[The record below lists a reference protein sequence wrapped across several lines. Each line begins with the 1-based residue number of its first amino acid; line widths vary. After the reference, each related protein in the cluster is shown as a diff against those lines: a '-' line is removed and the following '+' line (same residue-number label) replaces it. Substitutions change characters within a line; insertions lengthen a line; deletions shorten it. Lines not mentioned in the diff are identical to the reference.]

1 MSGWLLALVLLVFG
15 DHPDTHATYAAWF
28 AKAEQAYAAIAAAG
42 EAARAP
48 EPAIQAPLENPGF
61 GPTFAK
67 GIAAAQQ
74 LFGEGIAV
82 YRTALLTQRD
92 QPETAELG
100 PLLAEG
106 AARAAQFF
114 AGSLNHYHAAMC
126 SIPPRQAEFRGAAS
140 RDLALAS
147 LVSEASSR
155 FDLSE
160 LWIRAVMQV
169 ESNGETDATSPKGA
183 MGLMQVMPATYAYL
197 SDRYGL
203 GDDPYAPHDNILAGS
218 AYLRELYDRYGAAG
232 FLAAYN
238 AGPGRYEDSLCRG
251 CSLPAETRRYVA
263 AVRLAVGEVLF
274 ERPQSRFYE
283 PIAITANGALKLA
296 RTGEPMPVAERLALH
311 SVIERAVQRAA
322 GQK

>member
-1 MSGWLLALVLLVFG
+1 MSGWLLAIVLLVFG
-15 DHPDTHATYAAWF
+15 DHPETHAAYAAWL
-28 AKAEQAYAAIAAAG
+28 AKAEQTYAVIVAAS
-42 EAARAP
+42 ETARAP
-48 EPAIQAPLENPGF
+48 EPASQTPLGNVALGQALS
-61 GPTFAK
+61 
-67 GIAAAQQ
+67 
-74 LFGEGIAV
+74 
-82 YRTALLTQRD
+82 
-92 QPETAELG
+92 
-100 PLLAEG
+100 EG
-106 AARAAQFF
+106 AAFVERLFAEGVAAYRAALATPRDQLEQAEIGSLVAKGTANVAQLL
-114 AGSLNHYHAAMC
+114 AGGLNHYHAAMC
-126 SIPPRQAEFRGAAS
+126 SIPPRQAESLGAEP
-140 RDLALAS
+140 RDPALAP
-147 LVSEASSR
+147 LISEASSR

-169 ESNGETDATSPKGA
+169 ESSGEADATSPKGA

-197 SDRYGL
+197 SDRYSL
-203 GDDPYAPHDNILAGS
+203 GDDPYAPRDNILAGS

-274 ERPQSRFYE
+274 EHPHSRFYQ
-283 PIAITANGALKLA
+283 PIAVAPNGALKLA